1 MSWEDILKESE
12 EERKKREHRERS
24 LAGQGQW
31 GKKKRTTMTINAD
44 HEQRMREAGKG
55 KGGGFTDDADDEID
69 FKELNKEVW
78 LSMLDLKKLIGQ
90 RRLPPQVERMMEVNW
105 MELSQKLE
113 AATTKPEWEQG
124 VKALKSFMNTV
135 LNNDF
140 RTERS
145 ADDWLKRR
153 GFII

>member
-31 GKKKRTTMTINAD
+31 SKNRNPKYDGYLPPMVETP
-44 HEQRMREAGKG
+44 KG
-55 KGGGFTDDADDEID
+55 KIEDSDDEID

-78 LSMLDLKKLIGQ
+78 FSLLDLKKLIGQ

-140 RTERS
+140 RTERN

>member
-1 MSWEDILKESE
+1 MGRRCVLIVAKD
-12 EERKKREHRERS
+12 HRS
-24 LAGQGQW
+24 LLMKIYQLAQEDFAQ
-31 GKKKRTTMTINAD
+31 
-44 HEQRMREAGKG
+44 